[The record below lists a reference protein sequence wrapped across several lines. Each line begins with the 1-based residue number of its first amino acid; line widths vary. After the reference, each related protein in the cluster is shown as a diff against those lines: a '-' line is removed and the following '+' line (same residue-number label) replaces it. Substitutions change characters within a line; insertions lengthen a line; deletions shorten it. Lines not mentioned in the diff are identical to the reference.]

1 MNNNNIKKHFT
12 EHKKVL
18 EILLDNKVF
27 QKKIEDSAK
36 LIIKAFSKSGKLMI
50 AGNGGS
56 AADAQHIAAEFIG
69 KLNLKRK
76 ALPAIALT
84 TDTSILTCISNDY
97 HFNQIF
103 FRQIQGIGKS
113 GDVFL
118 AITTSGKSKNILEA
132 IKLSK
137 KKKIKIIVLTG
148 KNGKFLEKYTNVCIP
163 IPSSNTQTIQEM
175 HIIILHIICDLIEQ
189 NIKR

>member
-1 MNNNNIKKHFT
+1 MINNNIKKHFT

-18 EILLDNKVF
+18 EILLENKNF
-27 QKKIEDSAK
+27 QKKIENLAK
-36 LIIKAFSKSGKLMI
+36 LIVKAFSKSGKLMI

-56 AADAQHIAAEFIG
+56 AADAQHIAAEFMG
-69 KLNLKRK
+69 KLNLKRD
-76 ALPAIALT
+76 ALPAVALT
-84 TDTSILTCISNDY
+84 TDTSVLTSISNDD

-103 FRQIQGIGKS
+103 SRQIQGIGKS

-148 KNGKFLEKYTNVCIP
+148 KNGKFLEKYTNICIS

-175 HIIILHIICDLIEQ
+175 HIIILHIICDLVEQ
-189 NIKR
+189 NFKR

>member
-1 MNNNNIKKHFT
+1 MNRNNIKKHFI

-18 EILLDNKVF
+18 EILLDNKDF

-36 LIIKAFSKSGKLMI
+36 LIIKAFLKSGKLMI

-69 KLNLKRK
+69 KLNLKRE

-84 TDTSILTCISNDY
+84 TDTSVLTSISNDD

-103 FRQIQGIGKS
+103 SRQIQGIGKS

-137 KKKIKIIVLTG
+137 KKKIKIIILTG
-148 KNGKFLEKYTNVCIP
+148 KNGKFLKKYTNFCIP

-175 HIIILHIICDLIEQ
+175 HIMILHIICDLIEH